1 MRRRRGAEGSR
12 TLVASGPEGSCTGK
26 LWSCRSYYY
35 FFFLMI
41 QIFKKIYLIL
51 FIFGCV
57 GSLLWCAGFSLQW
70 LLLLQSKGSRRAGSV
85 VVARRLS
92 SYGSRALEHRLSSCG
107 AWA

>member
-1 MRRRRGAEGSR
+1 MLRGPGLLLPVAQKGPALGS
-12 TLVASGPEGSCTGK
+12 SGPAGAITI
-26 LWSCRSYYY
+26 
-35 FFFLMI
+35 FFLMI

-70 LLLLQSKGSRRAGSV
+70 LLLLQSKGSRRVGSV